1 MVSPSA
7 EVTEAFA
14 ETMQSLGLLLD
25 KKSRLSL
32 ISKIVDS
39 LNSAQLLDMFCL
51 FVLQSQDPLIMRQV
65 LMLPFCGER
74 SSSRLCTGIANHEE
88 NSAEAFSLKE
98 TVTFDID
105 CALAKGMLLSGKTEG
120 LKLFEQLLGRL
131 CRENTASG
139 DLLLDQL
146 NDLLDFDSAANNPE
160 RCLFRTT
167 FLWRQ

>member
-1 MVSPSA
+1 
-7 EVTEAFA
+7 
-14 ETMQSLGLLLD
+14 
-25 KKSRLSL
+25 
-32 ISKIVDS
+32 
-39 LNSAQLLDMFCL
+39 
-51 FVLQSQDPLIMRQV
+51 MRQV

-74 SSSRLCTGIANHEE
+74 SSSHLCTGIANHEE
-88 NSAEAFSLKE
+88 NSAEAFSLKKR
-98 TVTFDID
+98 ID

-139 DLLLDQL
+139 DLLLGQL

-160 RCLFRTT
+160 RCLFKTT